1 MSPIAWIALFIATI
15 AIIHQIDL
23 ELEQSRKFGDNPKF

>member
-1 MSPIAWIALFIATI
+1 MIEIAALIAII

-23 ELEQSRKFGDNPKF
+23 ELESKRKFGENR